1 MSEQEKIILR
11 EKLNKGLAWSYEKML
26 RDKASRNENVLVS
39 KNGVPVAEPA
49 EEVLK
54 KYSER
59 VVYFEG
65 GAK

>member
-1 MSEQEKIILR
+1 MSEQEEI
-11 EKLNKGLAWSYEKML
+11 KLNERLNEGLAWSYEKML

-65 GAK
+65 DAK

>member
-1 MSEQEKIILR
+1 MSEQEEI
-11 EKLNKGLAWSYEKML
+11 KLNERLNEGLAWSYEKML
-26 RDKASRNENVLVS
+26 RDKASRNESVLVS

-65 GAK
+65 DAK